1 MKQCDLMKQWVEYQ
15 DFLQNLSKL
24 IEDYCLLTKKNNPLK
39 YQLVLGDDITFHIS
53 DGILDLNWEEI
64 TYSCGDTIIEYDN
77 LSVPLNFYENTE
89 NIVLELAKKEEK
101 KKQINEKIDKLRAT
115 LSNLSNKIN
124 LFNKDKKQLDE
135 LSNKYSLKFDV
146 NNLDVEHRKNIK
158 EREKLIQ
165 EINELNEM
173 INEK

>member
-1 MKQCDLMKQWVEYQ
+1 MM
-15 DFLQNLSKL
+15 FL
-24 IEDYCLLTKKNNPLK
+24 
-39 YQLVLGDDITFHIS
+39 
-53 DGILDLNWEEI
+53 
-64 TYSCGDTIIEYDN
+64 
-77 LSVPLNFYENTE
+77 
-89 NIVLELAKKEEK
+89 
-101 KKQINEKIDKLRAT
+101 
-115 LSNLSNKIN
+115 KIN
-124 LFNKDKKQLDE
+124 LFNKDKKQLDD

>member
-1 MKQCDLMKQWVEYQ
+1 MKHGDLMKQRVEYQ

-24 IEDYCLLTKKNNPLK
+24 IEDYCLLTKKDNPLK
-39 YQLVLGDDITFHIS
+39 YNELGDDVTFHIS
-53 DGILDLNWEEI
+53 DEMLHLNWEEI
-64 TYSCGDTIIEYDN
+64 TYPYGEYTVEYNN

-101 KKQINEKIDKLRAT
+101 KKQINEKIDKLRTT

>member
-1 MKQCDLMKQWVEYQ
+1 MKQCDLKQWVEYQ

-39 YQLVLGDDITFHIS
+39 YNELGDDVTFHIS
-53 DGILDLNWEEI
+53 DEMLHLNWEEI
-64 TYSCGDTIIEYDN
+64 TYPYGEYTVEYNN

-101 KKQINEKIDKLRAT
+101 
-115 LSNLSNKIN
+115 
-124 LFNKDKKQLDE
+124 KKQLDE